1 MRIVPAFDEL
11 KNSQACL
18 RWGVE
23 GVAVE
28 QLTFQSGEEA
38 LAEGIVVAISDGA
51 HRRPDPG
58 GPTTLTEGQGCVL
71 AALVG
76 MMDDTPGTTLADGHL
91 QGIQDQSRVQVGGHR
106 PTNHSAAPGIDDDRQ
121 I

>member
-38 LAEGIVVAISDGA
+38 LAEGVVVAVSGRS
-51 HRRPDPG
+51 H
-58 GPTTLTEGQGCVL
+58 
-71 AALVG
+71 
-76 MMDDTPGTTLADGHL
+76 
-91 QGIQDQSRVQVGGHR
+91 
-106 PTNHSAAPGIDDDRQ
+106 
-121 I
+121 